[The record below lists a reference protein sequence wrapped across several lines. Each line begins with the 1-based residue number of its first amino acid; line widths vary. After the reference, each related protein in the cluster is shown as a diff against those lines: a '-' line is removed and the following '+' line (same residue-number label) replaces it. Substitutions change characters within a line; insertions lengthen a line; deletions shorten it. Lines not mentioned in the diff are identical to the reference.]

1 MINSSR
7 QNIRKSF
14 VTQPWDEAPN
24 KPPPISCLFD
34 EILAE
39 IFVQN
44 AYEPC
49 EVYAEDFMIHRT
61 SVIYHRVFA
70 LIGVCATWRRVGLGC
85 PRLWTVVPVIIRG
98 DPDLPRTPPTE
109 LILQRTGSINLH
121 LTISVDEFMSEKLE
135 SLSSHWHRFGVIN
148 LWSCSLYGREISEVL
163 GKILQHSAPGS
174 ISKLSVR
181 KQQLGFPSILKILNI
196 DTGPDPPIA
205 EFVGSL
211 SVFRITRVPIKWTEI
226 VFSHRLVELRID
238 RIEANSDSE
247 VRGFFAALSSARELK
262 DLKLIAISFHQGV
275 LSTDVPLE
283 VISLPKLEFLYVERG
298 YLSAIVFI
306 LAHIAPGSYHF
317 TLNLHAGSPQN
328 DFDPGESK
336 ADMFYAF
343 LKSVPVDKLILQG
356 GGDSP
361 QQLKTH
367 LRRTLESIP
376 GLKTLVL
383 NDFTVDPEVLM
394 GLKQHIRPDSFMDND
409 TFAILTRL
417 EFHNASLET
426 SLIDLKP
433 GLEAVFESHRIQKMV
448 FGARF
453 GSAPG
458 VDGTPVDENDEV
470 VRWMR
475 DSIPQFNL
483 SSEPTRMPEAW
494 DKWRL
499 WDI

>member
-1 MINSSR
+1 MANSTA
-7 QNIRKSF
+7 NIPKSL
-14 VTQPWDEAPN
+14 VNQPWDEASN
-24 KPPPISCLFD
+24 NPPPISLLFD

-49 EVYAEDFMIHRT
+49 EEYAEDFMIHRI
-61 SVIYHRVFA
+61 SVVYRRVFT
-70 LIGVCATWRRVGLGC
+70 LIGVCTTWRRVGLGC
-85 PRLWTVVPVIIRG
+85 PRLWTIVPVIIRG

-109 LILQRTGSINLH
+109 LILQRAGSINSH
-121 LTISVDEFMSEKLE
+121 LTISVDELTSEKLK
-135 SLSSHWHRFGVIN
+135 SLSSHWHRFGAIN
-148 LWSCSLYGREISEVL
+148 LWSRSLYGREISEVL
-163 GKILQHSAPGS
+163 GKILEHSTPGT
-174 ISKLSVR
+174 ISKLSVLNR
-181 KQQLGFPSILKILNI
+181 HLRFPSILNI
-196 DTGPDPPIA
+196 DAGPDPPIA

-211 SVFRITRVPIKWTEI
+211 SVLRITRVPIKWTEI

-238 RIEANSDSE
+238 QIVPDSDLE

-262 DLKLIAISFHQGV
+262 DLKLISMSFNPGV
-275 LSTDVPLE
+275 LNTDVPLE
-283 VISLPKLEFLYVERG
+283 VVSLPKLEFLYLERCH
-298 YLSAIVFI
+298 LNALVFI
-306 LAHIAPGSYHF
+306 LSHIARGSYHF
-317 TLNLHAGSPQN
+317 TLNLYAGSPQGN
-328 DFDPGESK
+328 LDSGESK

-356 GGDSP
+356 GGDSSWE
-361 QQLKTH
+361 LKTH

-383 NDFTVDPEVLM
+383 NDYTVDPEVLM
-394 GLKQHIRPDSFMDND
+394 GLKHPRPKRPMNND

-433 GLEAVFESHRIQKMV
+433 GLEAAFQSHRIQKMV

-453 GSAPG
+453 GSSPG
-458 VDGTPVDENDEV
+458 VDGTPVDENDDV

-475 DSIPQFNL
+475 DSVPQFNL
-483 SSEPTRMPEAW
+483 SSEPAGMPEAW
-494 DKWRL
+494 DRWRL

>member
-1 MINSSR
+1 MANSTA
-7 QNIRKSF
+7 NIPRSL
-14 VTQPWDEAPN
+14 VTQPWDEASN
-24 KPPPISCLFD
+24 NPPPISCLFD

-49 EVYAEDFMIHRT
+49 EEYAEDFMIHRI
-61 SVIYHRVFA
+61 SVVYRRVFT
-70 LIGVCATWRRVGLGC
+70 LIGVCPTWRRVGLGC
-85 PRLWTVVPVIIRG
+85 PRLWTIVPVIIRG

-109 LILQRTGSINLH
+109 LILQRAGSINLH
-121 LTISVDEFMSEKLE
+121 LTISVDELTSEKLK

-148 LWSCSLYGREISEVL
+148 LWSRSLYGREISEVL
-163 GKILQHSAPGS
+163 GKILEHSTSGS

-181 KQQLGFPSILKILNI
+181 KQRPSFPSTLNI

-211 SVFRITRVPIKWTEI
+211 SAFRIGRVPIKWTEI
-226 VFSHRLVELRID
+226 VFSHRLVELRLERMVAD
-238 RIEANSDSE
+238 SDSE

-262 DLKLIAISFHQGV
+262 DLKVIGMSLNLRA
-275 LSTDVPLE
+275 LNPDVPLE
-283 VISLPKLEFLYVERG
+283 VVSLPKLEFLYIERG
-298 YLSAIVFI
+298 RLDAVDFI
-306 LAHIAPGSYHF
+306 LSHIAPGSYHL
-317 TLNLHAGSPQN
+317 TLNLHAVSPQN
-328 DFDPGESK
+328 SFDSDESE
-336 ADMFYAF
+336 ANMFYAF

-356 GGDSP
+356 GGNSP
-361 QQLKTH
+361 RELKTH

-383 NDFTVDPEVLM
+383 NDYTVDPEVLM
-394 GLKQHIRPDSFMDND
+394 GLERPRPKSPMNND
-409 TFAILTRL
+409 TFASLTRL

-433 GLEAVFESHRIQKMV
+433 GLEAAFQSHRIQKMA

-453 GSAPG
+453 GSSPG

-475 DSIPQFNL
+475 DSVPQFDL
-483 SSEPTRMPEAW
+483 SSEPARMPEAW
-494 DKWRL
+494 DHWRL